1 MPAGP
6 ACGTS
11 FAFDVGVLDT
21 PRPLASLPANL
32 AHTCPVCGHG
42 MAVMVAETPK
52 GRLTQC
58 ASCGELDYR
67 RTPLLVTPPPT
78 LPGRS

>member
-1 MPAGP
+1 M
-6 ACGTS
+6 
-11 FAFDVGVLDT
+11 
-21 PRPLASLPANL
+21 PANL
-32 AHTCPVCGHG
+32 VHTCPVCGHE

-67 RTPLLVTPPPT
+67 RTAMAAPPT

>member
-1 MPAGP
+1 MCVAQPQ
-6 ACGTS
+6 
-11 FAFDVGVLDT
+11 GVLDT
-21 PRPLASLPANL
+21 PRPLASMPADL
-32 AHTCPVCGHG
+32 LHTCPVCGHE

-67 RTPLLVTPPPT
+67 RSPLLAKAT

>member
-1 MPAGP
+1 M
-6 ACGTS
+6 
-11 FAFDVGVLDT
+11 
-21 PRPLASLPANL
+21 PANL
-32 AHTCPVCGHG
+32 AHTCPVCGHE

-67 RTPLLVTPPPT
+67 RTALAQPPLRPA
-78 LPGRS
+78 RS

>member
-1 MPAGP
+1 MSVAICL
-6 ACGTS
+6 A
-11 FAFDVGVLDT
+11 VLDT

-42 MAVMVAETPK
+42 LAVMVAETPK
-52 GRLTQC
+52 GQLTQC

-67 RTPLLVTPPPT
+67 RAPLLGTAPPA

>member
-1 MPAGP
+1 MCVAQPQ
-6 ACGTS
+6 
-11 FAFDVGVLDT
+11 GVLDT
-21 PRPLASLPANL
+21 PRPLASMPADL
-32 AHTCPVCGHG
+32 LHTCPVCGHE

-67 RTPLLVTPPPT
+67 RSALLVKATP
-78 LPGRS
+78 PGRS

>member
-1 MPAGP
+1 ML
-6 ACGTS
+6 
-11 FAFDVGVLDT
+11 GVLDT
-21 PRPLASLPANL
+21 PRPLSAMPADL
-32 AHTCPVCGHG
+32 LHTCPVCGHG
-42 MAVMVAETPK
+42 MAVMVADTPK

-67 RTPLLVTPPPT
+67 RTTPVPAAQ

>member
-1 MPAGP
+1 MPA
-6 ACGTS
+6 
-11 FAFDVGVLDT
+11 DL
-21 PRPLASLPANL
+21 L
-32 AHTCPVCGHG
+32 HTCPVCGHE

-67 RTPLLVTPPPT
+67 RGSGHMLVAKPTP
-78 LPGRS
+78 PGRS

>member
-1 MPAGP
+1 
-6 ACGTS
+6 
-11 FAFDVGVLDT
+11 
-21 PRPLASLPANL
+21 
-32 AHTCPVCGHG
+32 

-67 RTPLLVTPPPT
+67 RTPLLGTAPPT